1 MQVTAVYC
9 CVRIWSEAVVSLP
22 LQFYRYTDESGKEKA
37 VEHVLLSQ
45 MKNEDREKVKT
56 QMLDD

>member
-1 MQVTAVYC
+1 MERSVMQMTAVYC
-9 CVRIWSEAVVSLP
+9 VRIRSEAVVSLP

-45 MKNEDREKVKT
+45 MKNEDWEKVKT
-56 QMLDD
+56 